1 MTTKNSIKYAKK
13 RIREPRLGLLSL
25 SALVVGSVVGSG
37 IFNLMKEMAV
47 DSSAMAVI
55 IAWIIAGIGMG
66 ALAFSFYNLNKK
78 RPDLEAGVYSYAKEG
93 FGKYI
98 GFNSAWGYWI
108 SAWVGN
114 VAYATMTFSALGYF
128 FNVFGDGQNLASVIG
143 ASVGL
148 WLVAGLITSGIKNA
162 SFMNIIVTFAKFVP
176 LVVFLI
182 AAIAA
187 FKFDI
192 FNANLWGE
200 AMQNGSVQWGAL
212 LDQVKGTMLATV
224 FVFIGIEGAVV
235 FSGRAEQRKNVGKA
249 TALGFLTVLGFYVLI
264 TVLSFG
270 LATSGDL
277 SKLSAP
283 AMGGL
288 LESIVGQWGAVLVNI
303 GVVISVLGAWL
314 AWTLFAIELPYRA
327 AKQEVFP
334 KILAKENKKGVPV
347 VSLLITTV
355 VTQLFVFSFLISDSP
370 YKLMFSLC
378 SSMILLPYLFSAL
391 FQLKQ
396 SWSEK
401 SGSKGRSWNI
411 LVGLI
416 ATVYAAWL
424 LYAGGVEYL
433 LSMAILYG
441 VGVPIYIWARKESG
455 LKHVFTNR
463 EAVVATLVVLAALY
477 GVYWMINGGYTTL
490 VG

>member
-1 MTTKNSIKYAKK
+1 MTTKNPIKYAKK

-283 AMGGL
+283 AMGSL

-347 VSLLITTV
+347 ISLLITTV

-416 ATVYAAWL
+416 ATAYAAWL

>member
-1 MTTKNSIKYAKK
+1 MTTKNPIKYAKK
-13 RIREPRLGLLSL
+13 RIKEPRLGLLSL

-55 IAWIIAGIGMG
+55 IAWLIAGIGMG

-128 FNVFGDGQNLASVIG
+128 FSIFGDGQNLASVIG

-148 WLVAGLITSGIKNA
+148 WLVAALITSGIKNA
-162 SFMNIIVTFAKFVP
+162 SFMNIVVTFAKFVP
-176 LVVFLI
+176 LVIFLI

-200 AMQNGSVQWGAL
+200 AMQNGSVQWATL

-270 LATSGDL
+270 LATSGNL
-277 SKLSAP
+277 SELSEP

-288 LESIVGQWGAVLVNI
+288 LESVVGQWGAVLVNI
-303 GVVISVLGAWL
+303 GVVVSVLGAWL

-327 AKQEVFP
+327 AKQDVFP
-334 KILAKENKKGVPV
+334 KILAKENKKGVPI

-370 YKLMFSLC
+370 YNLMFSLC

-401 SGSKGRSWNI
+401 SDSKGRSWNI
-411 LVGLI
+411 AVGLI

-441 VGVPIYIWARKESG
+441 VGVPIYIWARKETR
-455 LKHVFTNR
+455 LKHVFTTR

-477 GVYWMINGGYTTL
+477 GIYWMVNGGYSVL